1 MKIAAYC
8 RVSTEKEAQ
17 IDSLEKQIEFFNE
30 FTKKNG
36 YELYKLYAD
45 EGISG
50 KQIKHRKQFQ
60 QMMIDAKA
68 KKFDKVVVKDVS
80 RFARNTVDLLQS
92 VRELKSYGVQVDFLN
107 NGEVMEG
114 GSEFILTILGAMAQ
128 QESANMS
135 KRVKFGK
142 DITAKKGRVPNL
154 VFGYDKI
161 PDERYTLKINEEEA
175 KIVKEIFES
184 YVYKGI
190 GTTKIAW
197 NLNDR
202 GIRTKKTKSK
212 WVQTSIVRML
222 KNPIYTGRVTNKK
235 SEVTDF
241 ITGTRKELPEEE
253 WIVVER
259 PEMRIISDELF
270 NRAQELLEQRS
281 NEFKLN
287 NKREKT
293 EYVFSTLIYCKHCGY
308 SFRRIKRKYT
318 ADGPEYIRWVCSGRN
333 SMGVNHCPN
342 TTVIDEEELLNA
354 IKIYLKSIIK
364 NKKDFMKAVEKEFEK
379 ITKLRENN
387 ERSEESLLKEIE
399 KVTVKKQ
406 KYMEMFQNEIIN
418 IQELKKYTNP
428 LNEDIARLEREL
440 KLITSEIKEK
450 DVLEKELNK
459 TIKTVDDILNNQT
472 ITNAMLKTII
482 DVIEVDSD
490 SNVEVRLKLLNEIG
504 TNEPVITKFEDI
516 YQSVEEK
523 ENTKAPDTKPAIP
536 TTVAPTTSTP
546 TTSPSTTAQTKAPE
560 TQPQTTAH
568 THAWIPVTSVVH
580 HDATYK
586 TVWVQDLAAWDET
599 VITKAAWDEQVL
611 VQDAWDEQVMVQ
623 DAYDEPVYDWVD
635 ICNTC
640 GHKFLDM
647 SDDISDHMAAGC
659 WSSWHAEW
667 MQVETT
673 HHDAVYQTVHHEAT
687 YQTVHHEAETT
698 IVHHD
703 ATGHNETKW
712 VQDTAAWDETVC
724 N

>member
-60 QMMIDAKA
+60 QMMQDAKA

-92 VRELKSYGVQVDFLN
+92 VRELKSYNVQVDFLN

-142 DITAKKGRVPNL
+142 DITAQKGRVPNL

-161 PDERYTLKINEEEA
+161 PNERYTLKINEEEA

-197 NLNDR
+197 DLNDR

-241 ITGTRKELPEEE
+241 ITGTRKDLPEEE

-270 NRAQELLEQRS
+270 NRAQDILAQRS

-354 IKIYLKSIIK
+354 IKKYLKSIIS
-364 NKKDFMKAVEKEFEK
+364 NKKNFMKAVEKEFEK
-379 ITKLRENN
+379 ITKLRESN

-399 KVTVKKQ
+399 KVTTKKQ

-418 IQELKKYTNP
+418 IQELKQYTAP
-428 LNEDIARLEREL
+428 LNEDISRLEREL

-450 DVLEKELNK
+450 DVLEKELSK

-504 TNEPVITKFEDI
+504 
-516 YQSVEEK
+516 
-523 ENTKAPDTKPAIP
+523 
-536 TTVAPTTSTP
+536 STP
-546 TTSPSTTAQTKAPE
+546 T
-560 TQPQTTAH
+560 
-568 THAWIPVTSVVH
+568 
-580 HDATYK
+580 
-586 TVWVQDLAAWDET
+586 
-599 VITKAAWDEQVL
+599 VITNFNEITENNSKEKVGNESNL
-611 VQDAWDEQVMVQ
+611 
-623 DAYDEPVYDWVD
+623 
-635 ICNTC
+635 NTSKL
-640 GHKFLDM
+640 GKN
-647 SDDISDHMAAGC
+647 SKTEAVTESNIS
-659 WSSWHAEW
+659 
-667 MQVETT
+667 T
-673 HHDAVYQTVHHEAT
+673 
-687 YQTVHHEAETT
+687 
-698 IVHHD
+698 
-703 ATGHNETKW
+703 
-712 VQDTAAWDETVC
+712 
-724 N
+724 

>member
-1 MKIAAYC
+1 MKFAAYC

-60 QMMIDAKA
+60 QMMQDAKA

-253 WIVVER
+253 WIVVEK

-418 IQELKKYTNP
+418 IQELKQYTNP

-516 YQSVEEK
+516 YQNGEDTENKDANNNEE
-523 ENTKAPDTKPAIP
+523 NSTVTKSNN
-536 TTVAPTTSTP
+536 ST
-546 TTSPSTTAQTKAPE
+546 QRCNRKAY
-560 TQPQTTAH
+560 
-568 THAWIPVTSVVH
+568 SN
-580 HDATYK
+580 K
-586 TVWVQDLAAWDET
+586 SG
-599 VITKAAWDEQVL
+599 
-611 VQDAWDEQVMVQ
+611 
-623 DAYDEPVYDWVD
+623 
-635 ICNTC
+635 TC
-640 GHKFLDM
+640 
-647 SDDISDHMAAGC
+647 
-659 WSSWHAEW
+659 
-667 MQVETT
+667 
-673 HHDAVYQTVHHEAT
+673 
-687 YQTVHHEAETT
+687 
-698 IVHHD
+698 
-703 ATGHNETKW
+703 
-712 VQDTAAWDETVC
+712 
-724 N
+724 

>member
-30 FTKKNG
+30 FTQKNG

-50 KQIKHRKQFQ
+50 KQIKNRKQFLA
-60 QMMIDAKA
+60 MMKDAKA
-68 KKFDKVVVKDVS
+68 KKFERVIVKDVS

-92 VRELKSYGVQVDFLN
+92 IRELKSYGIQVDFLN

-161 PDERYTLKINEEEA
+161 PGEKYTLKINEEEA

-184 YVYKGI
+184 YVYKGM

-197 NLNDR
+197 ELNDR

-235 SEVTDF
+235 SEITDF
-241 ITGTRKELPEEE
+241 ITGTRKNLPEED
-253 WIVVER
+253 WIVDYK

-270 NRAQELLEQRS
+270 NRTQEILEQRS

-308 SFRRIKRKYT
+308 SFRRIRRKYT
-318 ADGPEYIRWVCSGRN
+318 EDGKEYIRWVCSGRN

-354 IKIYLKSIIK
+354 IKEYLKSIIS
-364 NKKDFMKAVEKEFEK
+364 NKKNFMKAVEKEFEK
-379 ITKLRENN
+379 ITALRENN

-406 KYMEMFQNEIIN
+406 KYMEMFQNEVIN
-418 IQELKKYTNP
+418 MQELKQYTNP

-450 DVLEKELNK
+450 DVLEKELTK
-459 TIKTVDDILNNQT
+459 TISTVDDILNNET
-472 ITNAMLKTII
+472 ITNSMLKTII
-482 DVIEVDSD
+482 DVIEVGSEG
-490 SNVEVRLKLLNEIG
+490 NIEVRLKLLNEIG
-504 TNEPVITKFEDI
+504 SSPMVITNFDDI
-516 YQSVEEK
+516 KNQNSTV
-523 ENTKAPDTKPAIP
+523 TK
-536 TTVAPTTSTP
+536 SNNG
-546 TTSPSTTAQTKAPE
+546 
-560 TQPQTTAH
+560 TQRC
-568 THAWIPVTSVVH
+568 
-580 HDATYK
+580 K
-586 TVWVQDLAAWDET
+586 RK
-599 VITKAAWDEQVL
+599 ITKNK
-611 VQDAWDEQVMVQ
+611 
-623 DAYDEPVYDWVD
+623 PFF
-635 ICNTC
+635 
-640 GHKFLDM
+640 G
-647 SDDISDHMAAGC
+647 SR
-659 WSSWHAEW
+659 SSSH
-667 MQVETT
+667 
-673 HHDAVYQTVHHEAT
+673 
-687 YQTVHHEAETT
+687 
-698 IVHHD
+698 IR
-703 ATGHNETKW
+703 
-712 VQDTAAWDETVC
+712 
-724 N
+724 

>member
-45 EGISG
+45 EGTSG
-50 KQIKHRKQFQ
+50 KQIKNRKQFQ
-60 QMMIDAKA
+60 QMMKDAKA
-68 KKFDKVVVKDVS
+68 KKFERVVVKDVS

-92 VRELKSYGVQVDFLN
+92 IRELKSYGIQVDFLN

-142 DITAKKGRVPNL
+142 DITAQKGRVPNL

-161 PDERYTLKINEEEA
+161 PNERYTLKINEEEA

-197 NLNDR
+197 DLNDR
-202 GIRTKKTKSK
+202 GIRTKKTKSE

-241 ITGTRKELPEEE
+241 ITGARKELPEEE
-253 WIVVER
+253 WIIVEK

-318 ADGPEYIRWVCSGRN
+318 QDGPEYIRWVCSGRN

-342 TTVIDEEELLNA
+342 TTVIDEEELLSA
-354 IKIYLKSIIK
+354 IKTYLKSIIS
-364 NKKDFMKAVEKEFEK
+364 NKKNFMKAVEKEFEK
-379 ITKLRENN
+379 ITKLRESN

-516 YQSVEEK
+516 YKNGEDAENKDANNNEK
-523 ENTKAPDTKPAIP
+523 NYTVTKSN
-536 TTVAPTTSTP
+536 VG
-546 TTSPSTTAQTKAPE
+546 
-560 TQPQTTAH
+560 TQR
-568 THAWIPVTSVVH
+568 
-580 HDATYK
+580 
-586 TVWVQDLAAWDET
+586 
-599 VITKAAWDEQVL
+599 
-611 VQDAWDEQVMVQ
+611 
-623 DAYDEPVYDWVD
+623 
-635 ICNTC
+635 CN
-640 GHKFLDM
+640 
-647 SDDISDHMAAGC
+647 
-659 WSSWHAEW
+659 
-667 MQVETT
+667 
-673 HHDAVYQTVHHEAT
+673 
-687 YQTVHHEAETT
+687 
-698 IVHHD
+698 
-703 ATGHNETKW
+703 
-712 VQDTAAWDETVC
+712 
-724 N
+724 

>member
-354 IKIYLKSIIK
+354 IKIYLQSIIK

-523 ENTKAPDTKPAIP
+523 ENKKNKEN
-536 TTVAPTTSTP
+536 STALK
-546 TTSPSTTAQTKAPE
+546 SNNSTQRFK
-560 TQPQTTAH
+560 
-568 THAWIPVTSVVH
+568 
-580 HDATYK
+580 
-586 TVWVQDLAAWDET
+586 
-599 VITKAAWDEQVL
+599 
-611 VQDAWDEQVMVQ
+611 
-623 DAYDEPVYDWVD
+623 
-635 ICNTC
+635 
-640 GHKFLDM
+640 
-647 SDDISDHMAAGC
+647 
-659 WSSWHAEW
+659 
-667 MQVETT
+667 
-673 HHDAVYQTVHHEAT
+673 
-687 YQTVHHEAETT
+687 
-698 IVHHD
+698 
-703 ATGHNETKW
+703 
-712 VQDTAAWDETVC
+712 
-724 N
+724 

>member
-30 FTKKNG
+30 FIKKNN

-60 QMMIDAKA
+60 AMMQDAKT

-92 VRELKSYGVQVDFLN
+92 IRELKSYGIQVDFLN

-161 PDERYTLKINEEEA
+161 PGEKYTLKINEEEA

-184 YVYKGI
+184 YVYKGM

-197 NLNDR
+197 ELNDR

-235 SEVTDF
+235 SEITDF
-241 ITGTRKELPEEE
+241 ITGSRKDLPEED
-253 WIVVER
+253 WIVADK

-270 NRAQELLEQRS
+270 NRAQDILAQRS

-287 NKREKT
+287 SKREKT

-354 IKIYLKSIIK
+354 IKEYLKSIIS
-364 NKKDFMKAVEKEFEK
+364 NKKNFMKAVEKEFEK
-379 ITKLRENN
+379 ITALRENN

-406 KYMEMFQNEIIN
+406 KYMEMFQNEVIN
-418 IQELKKYTNP
+418 MQELKQYTNP
-428 LNEDIARLEREL
+428 LNEDISRLEREL

-450 DVLEKELNK
+450 DVLEKELTK
-459 TIKTVDDILNNQT
+459 TIKTVDDILNNET

-482 DVIEVDSD
+482 DVIEVDSEG
-490 SNVEVRLKLLNEIG
+490 NVEIRLKLLDEIG
-504 TNEPVITKFEDI
+504 TNPTVITNFEDI
-516 YQSVEEK
+516 TTDKNKDGSTV
-523 ENTKAPDTKPAIP
+523 TKSNNGTQRCNRKANKNKFC
-536 TTVAPTTSTP
+536 TSE
-546 TTSPSTTAQTKAPE
+546 TSKRN
-560 TQPQTTAH
+560 
-568 THAWIPVTSVVH
+568 I
-580 HDATYK
+580 K
-586 TVWVQDLAAWDET
+586 
-599 VITKAAWDEQVL
+599 
-611 VQDAWDEQVMVQ
+611 
-623 DAYDEPVYDWVD
+623 
-635 ICNTC
+635 
-640 GHKFLDM
+640 
-647 SDDISDHMAAGC
+647 
-659 WSSWHAEW
+659 
-667 MQVETT
+667 
-673 HHDAVYQTVHHEAT
+673 
-687 YQTVHHEAETT
+687 
-698 IVHHD
+698 
-703 ATGHNETKW
+703 
-712 VQDTAAWDETVC
+712 
-724 N
+724 

>member
-92 VRELKSYGVQVDFLN
+92 VRELKSYNVQVDFLN

-142 DITAKKGRVPNL
+142 NITAQKGRVPNI

-161 PDERYTLKINEEEA
+161 PNERYVLKINEEEA

-235 SEVTDF
+235 SEVSDF
-241 ITGTRKELPEEE
+241 ITGTRKDLPEEE
-253 WIVVER
+253 WITVER

-270 NRAQELLEQRS
+270 NRAQDILAQRS

-308 SFRRIKRKYT
+308 SFRRIRRKYT
-318 ADGPEYIRWVCSGRN
+318 DDGKEYIRWVCSGRN

-354 IKIYLKSIIK
+354 IKVYLKSIIK
-364 NKKDFMKAVEKEFEK
+364 NKKNFMKAVEKEFEK

-387 ERSEESLLKEIE
+387 ERSEQSLLQEIE
-399 KVTVKKQ
+399 KVTNKKQ
-406 KYMEMFQNEIIN
+406 KYMEMFQNEVIN
-418 IQELKKYTNP
+418 IQELKQYTNP

-450 DVLEKELNK
+450 DVLEKELTK
-459 TIKTVDDILNNQT
+459 TISTVDDILNNET

-490 SNVEVRLKLLNEIG
+490 SNVEVRLKLLDEIG
-504 TNEPVITKFEDI
+504 
-516 YQSVEEK
+516 S
-523 ENTKAPDTKPAIP
+523 KP
-536 TTVAPTTSTP
+536 
-546 TTSPSTTAQTKAPE
+546 
-560 TQPQTTAH
+560 
-568 THAWIPVTSVVH
+568 
-580 HDATYK
+580 
-586 TVWVQDLAAWDET
+586 T
-599 VITKAAWDEQVL
+599 VITNFNEIK
-611 VQDAWDEQVMVQ
+611 
-623 DAYDEPVYDWVD
+623 
-635 ICNTC
+635 NTA
-640 GHKFLDM
+640 LE
-647 SDDISDHMAAGC
+647 SNISTQRC
-659 WSSWHAEW
+659 
-667 MQVETT
+667 
-673 HHDAVYQTVHHEAT
+673 
-687 YQTVHHEAETT
+687 
-698 IVHHD
+698 
-703 ATGHNETKW
+703 
-712 VQDTAAWDETVC
+712 
-724 N
+724 

>member
-30 FTKKNG
+30 FAKKNN

-60 QMMIDAKA
+60 QMMQDAKA

-92 VRELKSYGVQVDFLN
+92 IRELKSYGIEVDFLN
-107 NGEVMEG
+107 NGEIMEG

-142 DITAKKGRVPNL
+142 DITAKKGRVPNI
-154 VFGYDKI
+154 VFGYDKM

-175 KIVKEIFES
+175 NIVKEIFES

-197 NLNDR
+197 DLNDR

-241 ITGTRKELPEEE
+241 ITGTRKDLPEEE
-253 WIVVER
+253 WIVVEK

-270 NRAQELLEQRS
+270 NRAQDILAQRS

-318 ADGPEYIRWVCSGRN
+318 EDGKEYIRWVCSGRN

-354 IKIYLKSIIK
+354 IKEYLKSIIS
-364 NKKDFMKAVEKEFEK
+364 NKKNFMRVVEKEFEK

-387 ERSEESLLKEIE
+387 ERSEESLIKEIE

-406 KYMEMFQNEIIN
+406 KYMEMFQNEVIN

-450 DVLEKELNK
+450 DVLEKELSK
-459 TIKTVDDILNNQT
+459 TISTVDDILNNKT

-504 TNEPVITKFEDI
+504 
-516 YQSVEEK
+516 
-523 ENTKAPDTKPAIP
+523 
-536 TTVAPTTSTP
+536 STP
-546 TTSPSTTAQTKAPE
+546 TVITNFNDINPTVTKSNISTQRCIRKVTKDKPST
-560 TQPQTTAH
+560 
-568 THAWIPVTSVVH
+568 SV
-580 HDATYK
+580 K
-586 TVWVQDLAAWDET
+586 
-599 VITKAAWDEQVL
+599 
-611 VQDAWDEQVMVQ
+611 
-623 DAYDEPVYDWVD
+623 
-635 ICNTC
+635 
-640 GHKFLDM
+640 
-647 SDDISDHMAAGC
+647 S
-659 WSSWHAEW
+659 
-667 MQVETT
+667 
-673 HHDAVYQTVHHEAT
+673 
-687 YQTVHHEAETT
+687 
-698 IVHHD
+698 
-703 ATGHNETKW
+703 
-712 VQDTAAWDETVC
+712 
-724 N
+724 

>member
-68 KKFDKVVVKDVS
+68 KKFGKVVVKDVS

-253 WIVVER
+253 WIVVEK

-270 NRAQELLEQRS
+270 SRAQELLEQRS

-364 NKKDFMKAVEKEFEK
+364 NKKDFMKAVKKEFEK

-428 LNEDIARLEREL
+428 LNEDITRLEREL

-504 TNEPVITKFEDI
+504 TNEPVITRFEDI
-516 YQSVEEK
+516 YQSSEEK
-523 ENTKAPDTKPAIP
+523 ENTKNKENSIVTKSNNSTQRCLRTTNKNKSKFSKRSKRDT
-536 TTVAPTTSTP
+536 
-546 TTSPSTTAQTKAPE
+546 
-560 TQPQTTAH
+560 
-568 THAWIPVTSVVH
+568 
-580 HDATYK
+580 
-586 TVWVQDLAAWDET
+586 
-599 VITKAAWDEQVL
+599 
-611 VQDAWDEQVMVQ
+611 
-623 DAYDEPVYDWVD
+623 
-635 ICNTC
+635 
-640 GHKFLDM
+640 
-647 SDDISDHMAAGC
+647 
-659 WSSWHAEW
+659 
-667 MQVETT
+667 
-673 HHDAVYQTVHHEAT
+673 
-687 YQTVHHEAETT
+687 
-698 IVHHD
+698 
-703 ATGHNETKW
+703 
-712 VQDTAAWDETVC
+712 
-724 N
+724 

>member
-354 IKIYLKSIIK
+354 IKIYLQSIIK

-523 ENTKAPDTKPAIP
+523 ENKKNKEN
-536 TTVAPTTSTP
+536 STALK
-546 TTSPSTTAQTKAPE
+546 SNNSTQRLK
-560 TQPQTTAH
+560 
-568 THAWIPVTSVVH
+568 
-580 HDATYK
+580 
-586 TVWVQDLAAWDET
+586 
-599 VITKAAWDEQVL
+599 
-611 VQDAWDEQVMVQ
+611 
-623 DAYDEPVYDWVD
+623 
-635 ICNTC
+635 
-640 GHKFLDM
+640 
-647 SDDISDHMAAGC
+647 
-659 WSSWHAEW
+659 
-667 MQVETT
+667 
-673 HHDAVYQTVHHEAT
+673 
-687 YQTVHHEAETT
+687 
-698 IVHHD
+698 
-703 ATGHNETKW
+703 
-712 VQDTAAWDETVC
+712 
-724 N
+724 

>member
-253 WIVVER
+253 WITVER

-318 ADGPEYIRWVCSGRN
+318 QDGPEYIRWVCSGRN

-354 IKIYLKSIIK
+354 IKIYLKNIIK

-516 YQSVEEK
+516 YQNGEDAENKDANNNEK
-523 ENTKAPDTKPAIP
+523 NYTVTKCNH
-536 TTVAPTTSTP
+536 ST
-546 TTSPSTTAQTKAPE
+546 
-560 TQPQTTAH
+560 
-568 THAWIPVTSVVH
+568 
-580 HDATYK
+580 
-586 TVWVQDLAAWDET
+586 
-599 VITKAAWDEQVL
+599 
-611 VQDAWDEQVMVQ
+611 
-623 DAYDEPVYDWVD
+623 
-635 ICNTC
+635 
-640 GHKFLDM
+640 
-647 SDDISDHMAAGC
+647 
-659 WSSWHAEW
+659 
-667 MQVETT
+667 
-673 HHDAVYQTVHHEAT
+673 
-687 YQTVHHEAETT
+687 
-698 IVHHD
+698 
-703 ATGHNETKW
+703 
-712 VQDTAAWDETVC
+712 
-724 N
+724 

>member
-17 IDSLEKQIEFFNE
+17 IDSLEKQIVFFNE

-184 YVYKGI
+184 YVYKRI

-253 WIVVER
+253 WIVVEK

-516 YQSVEEK
+516 YQNGEDTENKDANNNEK
-523 ENTKAPDTKPAIP
+523 NPTVTKSNNCT
-536 TTVAPTTSTP
+536 
-546 TTSPSTTAQTKAPE
+546 
-560 TQPQTTAH
+560 
-568 THAWIPVTSVVH
+568 
-580 HDATYK
+580 
-586 TVWVQDLAAWDET
+586 
-599 VITKAAWDEQVL
+599 
-611 VQDAWDEQVMVQ
+611 
-623 DAYDEPVYDWVD
+623 
-635 ICNTC
+635 
-640 GHKFLDM
+640 
-647 SDDISDHMAAGC
+647 
-659 WSSWHAEW
+659 
-667 MQVETT
+667 
-673 HHDAVYQTVHHEAT
+673 
-687 YQTVHHEAETT
+687 
-698 IVHHD
+698 
-703 ATGHNETKW
+703 
-712 VQDTAAWDETVC
+712 
-724 N
+724 

>member
-60 QMMIDAKA
+60 QMMEDAKH
-68 KKFDKVVVKDVS
+68 KKFEKVVVKDVS

-142 DITAKKGRVPNL
+142 DITAQKGRVPNL

-161 PDERYTLKINEEEA
+161 PNERYTLKINEEEA

-197 NLNDR
+197 DLNDR

-241 ITGTRKELPEEE
+241 ITGTRKDLPEEE

-259 PEMRIISDELF
+259 SEMRIISDELF
-270 NRAQELLEQRS
+270 NRAQEILAQRS

-308 SFRRIKRKYT
+308 SFRRIKRKYKE
-318 ADGPEYIRWVCSGRN
+318 DGPEYIRWVCSGRN

-364 NKKDFMKAVEKEFEK
+364 NKKDFMKTVEKEFEK

-490 SNVEVRLKLLNEIG
+490 SNIEVRLKLLNEIG

-516 YQSVEEK
+516 YQNGEDTENKKDNNNEK
-523 ENTKAPDTKPAIP
+523 NSTALKSNNSTQRCLRTTNKNKSKFSKRSKRDT
-536 TTVAPTTSTP
+536 
-546 TTSPSTTAQTKAPE
+546 
-560 TQPQTTAH
+560 
-568 THAWIPVTSVVH
+568 
-580 HDATYK
+580 
-586 TVWVQDLAAWDET
+586 
-599 VITKAAWDEQVL
+599 
-611 VQDAWDEQVMVQ
+611 
-623 DAYDEPVYDWVD
+623 
-635 ICNTC
+635 
-640 GHKFLDM
+640 
-647 SDDISDHMAAGC
+647 
-659 WSSWHAEW
+659 
-667 MQVETT
+667 
-673 HHDAVYQTVHHEAT
+673 
-687 YQTVHHEAETT
+687 
-698 IVHHD
+698 
-703 ATGHNETKW
+703 
-712 VQDTAAWDETVC
+712 
-724 N
+724 

>member
-92 VRELKSYGVQVDFLN
+92 VRELKSYGAQVDFLN

-516 YQSVEEK
+516 YQNGEDTENKDANNNEE
-523 ENTKAPDTKPAIP
+523 NP
-536 TTVAPTTSTP
+536 TALKSNVST
-546 TTSPSTTAQTKAPE
+546 
-560 TQPQTTAH
+560 
-568 THAWIPVTSVVH
+568 
-580 HDATYK
+580 
-586 TVWVQDLAAWDET
+586 
-599 VITKAAWDEQVL
+599 
-611 VQDAWDEQVMVQ
+611 
-623 DAYDEPVYDWVD
+623 
-635 ICNTC
+635 
-640 GHKFLDM
+640 
-647 SDDISDHMAAGC
+647 
-659 WSSWHAEW
+659 
-667 MQVETT
+667 
-673 HHDAVYQTVHHEAT
+673 
-687 YQTVHHEAETT
+687 
-698 IVHHD
+698 
-703 ATGHNETKW
+703 
-712 VQDTAAWDETVC
+712 
-724 N
+724 

>member
-253 WIVVER
+253 WIIVEK

-406 KYMEMFQNEIIN
+406 KYMEIFQNEIIN

-516 YQSVEEK
+516 YQNGEDAENKDANNNEK
-523 ENTKAPDTKPAIP
+523 N
-536 TTVAPTTSTP
+536 
-546 TTSPSTTAQTKAPE
+546 TTALKSNVST
-560 TQPQTTAH
+560 
-568 THAWIPVTSVVH
+568 
-580 HDATYK
+580 
-586 TVWVQDLAAWDET
+586 
-599 VITKAAWDEQVL
+599 
-611 VQDAWDEQVMVQ
+611 
-623 DAYDEPVYDWVD
+623 
-635 ICNTC
+635 
-640 GHKFLDM
+640 
-647 SDDISDHMAAGC
+647 
-659 WSSWHAEW
+659 
-667 MQVETT
+667 
-673 HHDAVYQTVHHEAT
+673 
-687 YQTVHHEAETT
+687 
-698 IVHHD
+698 
-703 ATGHNETKW
+703 
-712 VQDTAAWDETVC
+712 
-724 N
+724 

>member
-36 YELYKLYAD
+36 YNLYKLYAD

-60 QMMIDAKA
+60 AMMQDAKA
-68 KKFDKVVVKDVS
+68 KKFEKVVVKDVS

-92 VRELKSYGVQVDFLN
+92 IRELKSYGIEVDFLN
-107 NGEVMEG
+107 NGEIMEG

-142 DITAKKGRVPNL
+142 DITAQKGRVPNI

-175 KIVKEIFES
+175 QIVKEIFEN
-184 YVYKGI
+184 YVYKGM

-197 NLNDR
+197 ELNER
-202 GIRTKKTKSK
+202 GIRTKKTKSR

-241 ITGTRKELPEEE
+241 ITGTRKDLPEEE
-253 WIVVER
+253 WIVVEK

-270 NRAQELLEQRS
+270 NKAQEILAQRS
-281 NEFKLN
+281 TEFKLN
-287 NKREKT
+287 CKREKT
-293 EYVFSTLIYCKHCGY
+293 SYVFSTLIYCKHCGY
-308 SFRRIKRKYT
+308 SYRRTKRKYT
-318 ADGPEYIRWVCSGRN
+318 ENGKEYIRWVCSGRN
-333 SMGVNHCPN
+333 SMGVSSCPN

-354 IKIYLKSIIK
+354 IKEYLKSIIS
-364 NKKDFMKAVEKEFEK
+364 NKKEFMKSVQKEFDK

-387 ERSEESLLKEIE
+387 ERSEKSLLQEIE
-399 KVTVKKQ
+399 KITIKKQ

-428 LNEDIARLEREL
+428 LNEDISRLEREL

-450 DVLEKELNK
+450 DVLEKELTR
-459 TIKTVDDILNNQT
+459 TISTIDDILNNET

-490 SNVEVRLKLLNEIG
+490 ANIEVRLKLLNEIG
-504 TNEPVITKFEDI
+504 IT
-516 YQSVEEK
+516 
-523 ENTKAPDTKPAIP
+523 PP
-536 TTVAPTTSTP
+536 T
-546 TTSPSTTAQTKAPE
+546 
-560 TQPQTTAH
+560 
-568 THAWIPVTSVVH
+568 
-580 HDATYK
+580 
-586 TVWVQDLAAWDET
+586 
-599 VITKAAWDEQVL
+599 VL
-611 VQDAWDEQVMVQ
+611 NSNVG
-623 DAYDEPVYDWVD
+623 
-635 ICNTC
+635 T
-640 GHKFLDM
+640 
-647 SDDISDHMAAGC
+647 
-659 WSSWHAEW
+659 
-667 MQVETT
+667 
-673 HHDAVYQTVHHEAT
+673 
-687 YQTVHHEAETT
+687 
-698 IVHHD
+698 
-703 ATGHNETKW
+703 
-712 VQDTAAWDETVC
+712 
-724 N
+724 

>member
-202 GIRTKKTKSK
+202 EIRTKKTKSK

-253 WIVVER
+253 WIVVEK

-523 ENTKAPDTKPAIP
+523 ENTKNKEN
-536 TTVAPTTSTP
+536 STALK
-546 TTSPSTTAQTKAPE
+546 SNNST
-560 TQPQTTAH
+560 
-568 THAWIPVTSVVH
+568 
-580 HDATYK
+580 
-586 TVWVQDLAAWDET
+586 
-599 VITKAAWDEQVL
+599 
-611 VQDAWDEQVMVQ
+611 
-623 DAYDEPVYDWVD
+623 
-635 ICNTC
+635 
-640 GHKFLDM
+640 
-647 SDDISDHMAAGC
+647 
-659 WSSWHAEW
+659 
-667 MQVETT
+667 
-673 HHDAVYQTVHHEAT
+673 
-687 YQTVHHEAETT
+687 
-698 IVHHD
+698 
-703 ATGHNETKW
+703 
-712 VQDTAAWDETVC
+712 
-724 N
+724 

>member
-60 QMMIDAKA
+60 QMMLDAKA

-92 VRELKSYGVQVDFLN
+92 VRELKSYNVQVDFLN

-142 DITAKKGRVPNL
+142 DITAQKGRVPNI

-161 PDERYTLKINEEEA
+161 PNERYVLKINEEEA

-222 KNPIYTGRVTNKK
+222 KNPIYTGRVINKK

-241 ITGTRKELPEEE
+241 ITGTRKDLPEEE
-253 WIVVER
+253 WITVER

-270 NRAQELLEQRS
+270 NRAQDILAQRS

-308 SFRRIKRKYT
+308 SFRRIRRKYT
-318 ADGPEYIRWVCSGRN
+318 DDGKEYIRWVCSGRN

-354 IKIYLKSIIK
+354 IKVYLKSIIK
-364 NKKDFMKAVEKEFEK
+364 NKKNFMKAVEKEFEK

-387 ERSEESLLKEIE
+387 ERSEQSLLQEIE
-399 KVTVKKQ
+399 KVTNKKQ
-406 KYMEMFQNEIIN
+406 KYMEMFQNEVIN
-418 IQELKKYTNP
+418 IQELKQYTNP

-450 DVLEKELNK
+450 DVLEKELTK
-459 TIKTVDDILNNQT
+459 TISTVDDILNNET

-490 SNVEVRLKLLNEIG
+490 SNVEVKLKLLNEISSM
-504 TNEPVITKFEDI
+504 P
-516 YQSVEEK
+516 
-523 ENTKAPDTKPAIP
+523 
-536 TTVAPTTSTP
+536 
-546 TTSPSTTAQTKAPE
+546 
-560 TQPQTTAH
+560 
-568 THAWIPVTSVVH
+568 
-580 HDATYK
+580 
-586 TVWVQDLAAWDET
+586 T
-599 VITKAAWDEQVL
+599 VITNFNEIQENNKKEVENKQST
-611 VQDAWDEQVMVQ
+611 
-623 DAYDEPVYDWVD
+623 
-635 ICNTC
+635 NTS
-640 GHKFLDM
+640 KTTKNEENTTALE
-647 SDDISDHMAAGC
+647 SNIST
-659 WSSWHAEW
+659 
-667 MQVETT
+667 QRP
-673 HHDAVYQTVHHEAT
+673 
-687 YQTVHHEAETT
+687 
-698 IVHHD
+698 
-703 ATGHNETKW
+703 K
-712 VQDTAAWDETVC
+712 
-724 N
+724 

>member
-1 MKIAAYC
+1 MKIAAYA
-8 RVSTEKEAQ
+8 RVSTEKESQ
-17 IDSLEKQIEFFNE
+17 VESFEKQIEFFNE

-60 QMMIDAKA
+60 QMMLDAKA

-92 VRELKSYGVQVDFLN
+92 VRELKSYNVGVDFLN

-142 DITAKKGRVPNL
+142 DITAGKGRVPNL
-154 VFGYDKI
+154 VFGYDKM
-161 PDERYTLKINEEEA
+161 PNERYTLKINEEEA
-175 KIVKEIFES
+175 KIVKDIFES
-184 YVYKGI
+184 YVYKGE

-197 NLNDR
+197 SLNDK

-241 ITGTRKELPEEE
+241 ITGTRKDLPEED

-270 NRAQELLEQRS
+270 NKAQEILAQRS

-308 SFRRIKRKYT
+308 SFRRMRRKYSET
-318 ADGPEYIRWVCSGRN
+318 GKEYVRWVCSGRN

-354 IKIYLKSIIK
+354 IKVYLKSIIK
-364 NKKDFMKAVEKEFEK
+364 NKKNFMKAVEKEFEK

-387 ERSEESLLKEIE
+387 ERNEESLLQEIE
-399 KVTVKKQ
+399 KVTAKKQ
-406 KYMEMFQNEIIN
+406 KYMEMFQNEVIN
-418 IQELKKYTNP
+418 IKELKEYTNP

-450 DVLEKELNK
+450 DILEKELTK
-459 TIKTVDDILNNQT
+459 TIKTVDEILNNQT

-504 TNEPVITKFEDI
+504 
-516 YQSVEEK
+516 
-523 ENTKAPDTKPAIP
+523 
-536 TTVAPTTSTP
+536 STP
-546 TTSPSTTAQTKAPE
+546 T
-560 TQPQTTAH
+560 
-568 THAWIPVTSVVH
+568 
-580 HDATYK
+580 
-586 TVWVQDLAAWDET
+586 
-599 VITKAAWDEQVL
+599 VITSFNEIQEDIQQEVEDKA
-611 VQDAWDEQVMVQ
+611 
-623 DAYDEPVYDWVD
+623 
-635 ICNTC
+635 NTANS
-640 GHKFLDM
+640 KIKKNNKK
-647 SDDISDHMAAGC
+647 S
-659 WSSWHAEW
+659 
-667 MQVETT
+667 
-673 HHDAVYQTVHHEAT
+673 TVTESNVST
-687 YQTVHHEAETT
+687 
-698 IVHHD
+698 
-703 ATGHNETKW
+703 
-712 VQDTAAWDETVC
+712 
-724 N
+724 

>member
-1 MKIAAYC
+1 MLLYLKNQNDMLKCNRTKIMKQKNKESSDVMKIAAYC

-387 ERSEESLLKEIE
+387 ERSEESLLKKIE

-450 DVLEKELNK
+450 DVLEKELSK
-459 TIKTVDDILNNQT
+459 TINTVDDILNNQT

-504 TNEPVITKFEDI
+504 STPAVITNFNDI
-516 YQSVEEK
+516 NPTV
-523 ENTKAPDTKPAIP
+523 TKSN
-536 TTVAPTTSTP
+536 VST
-546 TTSPSTTAQTKAPE
+546 
-560 TQPQTTAH
+560 
-568 THAWIPVTSVVH
+568 
-580 HDATYK
+580 
-586 TVWVQDLAAWDET
+586 
-599 VITKAAWDEQVL
+599 
-611 VQDAWDEQVMVQ
+611 
-623 DAYDEPVYDWVD
+623 
-635 ICNTC
+635 
-640 GHKFLDM
+640 
-647 SDDISDHMAAGC
+647 
-659 WSSWHAEW
+659 
-667 MQVETT
+667 
-673 HHDAVYQTVHHEAT
+673 
-687 YQTVHHEAETT
+687 
-698 IVHHD
+698 
-703 ATGHNETKW
+703 
-712 VQDTAAWDETVC
+712 
-724 N
+724 

>member
-202 GIRTKKTKSK
+202 GIRTKRTKSK

-354 IKIYLKSIIK
+354 IKIYLQSIIK

-516 YQSVEEK
+516 YQNGEDTENKDANNNEE
-523 ENTKAPDTKPAIP
+523 NSTVTKSNN
-536 TTVAPTTSTP
+536 ST
-546 TTSPSTTAQTKAPE
+546 QRCKR
-560 TQPQTTAH
+560 
-568 THAWIPVTSVVH
+568 
-580 HDATYK
+580 K
-586 TVWVQDLAAWDET
+586 
-599 VITKAAWDEQVL
+599 ITK
-611 VQDAWDEQVMVQ
+611 
-623 DAYDEPVYDWVD
+623 Y
-635 ICNTC
+635 
-640 GHKFLDM
+640 
-647 SDDISDHMAAGC
+647 
-659 WSSWHAEW
+659 
-667 MQVETT
+667 
-673 HHDAVYQTVHHEAT
+673 
-687 YQTVHHEAETT
+687 
-698 IVHHD
+698 
-703 ATGHNETKW
+703 
-712 VQDTAAWDETVC
+712 
-724 N
+724 

>member
-387 ERSEESLLKEIE
+387 ERSEESFLKEIE

-428 LNEDIARLEREL
+428 INEDIARLEREL

-504 TNEPVITKFEDI
+504 TNEPVITRFEDI
-516 YQSVEEK
+516 YQSSEEK
-523 ENTKAPDTKPAIP
+523 ENTKNKENSIVTKSNN
-536 TTVAPTTSTP
+536 ST
-546 TTSPSTTAQTKAPE
+546 QRCK
-560 TQPQTTAH
+560 
-568 THAWIPVTSVVH
+568 
-580 HDATYK
+580 
-586 TVWVQDLAAWDET
+586 
-599 VITKAAWDEQVL
+599 
-611 VQDAWDEQVMVQ
+611 
-623 DAYDEPVYDWVD
+623 
-635 ICNTC
+635 
-640 GHKFLDM
+640 
-647 SDDISDHMAAGC
+647 
-659 WSSWHAEW
+659 
-667 MQVETT
+667 
-673 HHDAVYQTVHHEAT
+673 
-687 YQTVHHEAETT
+687 
-698 IVHHD
+698 
-703 ATGHNETKW
+703 
-712 VQDTAAWDETVC
+712 
-724 N
+724 

>member
-253 WIVVER
+253 WITVER

-318 ADGPEYIRWVCSGRN
+318 QDGPEYIRWVCSGRN

-354 IKIYLKSIIK
+354 IKIYLKNIIK

-516 YQSVEEK
+516 YQNGEDAENKDANNNEK
-523 ENTKAPDTKPAIP
+523 NYTVTKSN
-536 TTVAPTTSTP
+536 VG
-546 TTSPSTTAQTKAPE
+546 
-560 TQPQTTAH
+560 TQRC
-568 THAWIPVTSVVH
+568 I
-580 HDATYK
+580 
-586 TVWVQDLAAWDET
+586 
-599 VITKAAWDEQVL
+599 
-611 VQDAWDEQVMVQ
+611 
-623 DAYDEPVYDWVD
+623 
-635 ICNTC
+635 
-640 GHKFLDM
+640 
-647 SDDISDHMAAGC
+647 
-659 WSSWHAEW
+659 
-667 MQVETT
+667 
-673 HHDAVYQTVHHEAT
+673 
-687 YQTVHHEAETT
+687 
-698 IVHHD
+698 
-703 ATGHNETKW
+703 
-712 VQDTAAWDETVC
+712 
-724 N
+724 

>member
-1 MKIAAYC
+1 MKQKKQIESSDIMKIAAYC

-175 KIVKEIFES
+175 KIVKEIFKS

-253 WIVVER
+253 WIVVEK

-504 TNEPVITKFEDI
+504 TNETVITKFEDI
-516 YQSVEEK
+516 YQNGEDAENKDANNNEE
-523 ENTKAPDTKPAIP
+523 N
-536 TTVAPTTSTP
+536 STALK
-546 TTSPSTTAQTKAPE
+546 SNNST
-560 TQPQTTAH
+560 
-568 THAWIPVTSVVH
+568 
-580 HDATYK
+580 
-586 TVWVQDLAAWDET
+586 
-599 VITKAAWDEQVL
+599 
-611 VQDAWDEQVMVQ
+611 
-623 DAYDEPVYDWVD
+623 
-635 ICNTC
+635 
-640 GHKFLDM
+640 
-647 SDDISDHMAAGC
+647 
-659 WSSWHAEW
+659 
-667 MQVETT
+667 
-673 HHDAVYQTVHHEAT
+673 
-687 YQTVHHEAETT
+687 
-698 IVHHD
+698 
-703 ATGHNETKW
+703 
-712 VQDTAAWDETVC
+712 
-724 N
+724 

>member
-1 MKIAAYC
+1 MKIAAYA
-8 RVSTEKEAQ
+8 RVSTEKESQ
-17 IDSLEKQIEFFNE
+17 VESFEKQIEFFNE
-30 FTKKNG
+30 FTKKNN

-60 QMMIDAKA
+60 QMMQDAKH

-92 VRELKSYGVQVDFLN
+92 IRELKSYGIEVDFLN
-107 NGEVMEG
+107 NGEIMEG

-142 DITAKKGRVPNL
+142 DITAKKGRVPNI

-197 NLNDR
+197 DLNDK

-241 ITGTRKELPEEE
+241 ITGTRKDLPEEE
-253 WIVVER
+253 WITVEK

-270 NRAQELLEQRS
+270 NRAQDILAQRS

-308 SFRRIKRKYT
+308 SFRRIRRKYT
-318 ADGPEYIRWVCSGRN
+318 EDGKEYIRWVCSGRN

-342 TTVIDEEELLNA
+342 ITVIDEEELLNA
-354 IKIYLKSIIK
+354 IKEYLKNIIS
-364 NKKDFMKAVEKEFEK
+364 NKKNFMKAVEKEFEK
-379 ITKLRENN
+379 ITKLRDNN
-387 ERSEESLLKEIE
+387 ERSEEGLLKEIE
-399 KVTVKKQ
+399 KVTSKKQ
-406 KYMEMFQNEIIN
+406 KYMEMFQNEVIN
-418 IQELKKYTNP
+418 IGELKKYTNP

-450 DVLEKELNK
+450 DVLEKELSK
-459 TIKTVDDILNNQT
+459 TISTVDDILNNKT

-504 TNEPVITKFEDI
+504 STPAVITNFNDI
-516 YQSVEEK
+516 KDTALDSNVSTQRLK
-523 ENTKAPDTKPAIP
+523 RTNTKNK
-536 TTVAPTTSTP
+536 
-546 TTSPSTTAQTKAPE
+546 
-560 TQPQTTAH
+560 
-568 THAWIPVTSVVH
+568 
-580 HDATYK
+580 
-586 TVWVQDLAAWDET
+586 
-599 VITKAAWDEQVL
+599 
-611 VQDAWDEQVMVQ
+611 
-623 DAYDEPVYDWVD
+623 
-635 ICNTC
+635 
-640 GHKFLDM
+640 
-647 SDDISDHMAAGC
+647 SDFS
-659 WSSWHAEW
+659 
-667 MQVETT
+667 
-673 HHDAVYQTVHHEAT
+673 
-687 YQTVHHEAETT
+687 
-698 IVHHD
+698 
-703 ATGHNETKW
+703 
-712 VQDTAAWDETVC
+712 
-724 N
+724 

>member
-161 PDERYTLKINEEEA
+161 PNERYTLKINEEEA

-516 YQSVEEK
+516 YQNGEDTENKDANNNEE
-523 ENTKAPDTKPAIP
+523 NPTVTKSNN
-536 TTVAPTTSTP
+536 ST
-546 TTSPSTTAQTKAPE
+546 
-560 TQPQTTAH
+560 
-568 THAWIPVTSVVH
+568 
-580 HDATYK
+580 
-586 TVWVQDLAAWDET
+586 
-599 VITKAAWDEQVL
+599 
-611 VQDAWDEQVMVQ
+611 
-623 DAYDEPVYDWVD
+623 
-635 ICNTC
+635 
-640 GHKFLDM
+640 
-647 SDDISDHMAAGC
+647 
-659 WSSWHAEW
+659 
-667 MQVETT
+667 
-673 HHDAVYQTVHHEAT
+673 
-687 YQTVHHEAETT
+687 
-698 IVHHD
+698 
-703 ATGHNETKW
+703 
-712 VQDTAAWDETVC
+712 
-724 N
+724 

>member
-60 QMMIDAKA
+60 QMMLDAKA

-92 VRELKSYGVQVDFLN
+92 VRELKSYNVQVDFLN

-142 DITAKKGRVPNL
+142 DITAQKGRVPNI

-161 PDERYTLKINEEEA
+161 PNERYVLKINEEEA

-222 KNPIYTGRVTNKK
+222 KNPIYTGRVINKK

-241 ITGTRKELPEEE
+241 ITGTRKDLPEEE
-253 WIVVER
+253 WITVER

-270 NRAQELLEQRS
+270 NRAQDILAQRS
-281 NEFKLN
+281 NEFQLN

-308 SFRRIKRKYT
+308 SFRRIRRKYT
-318 ADGPEYIRWVCSGRN
+318 DDGKEYIRWVCSGRN

-354 IKIYLKSIIK
+354 IKVYLKSIIK
-364 NKKDFMKAVEKEFEK
+364 NKKNFMKAVEKEFEK

-387 ERSEESLLKEIE
+387 ERSEQSLLQEIE
-399 KVTVKKQ
+399 KVTNKKQ
-406 KYMEMFQNEIIN
+406 KYMEMFQNEVIN
-418 IQELKKYTNP
+418 IQELKQYTNP

-450 DVLEKELNK
+450 DVLEKELTK
-459 TIKTVDDILNNQT
+459 TISTVDDILNNET

-490 SNVEVRLKLLNEIG
+490 SNVEVKLKLLNEISSM
-504 TNEPVITKFEDI
+504 P
-516 YQSVEEK
+516 
-523 ENTKAPDTKPAIP
+523 
-536 TTVAPTTSTP
+536 
-546 TTSPSTTAQTKAPE
+546 
-560 TQPQTTAH
+560 
-568 THAWIPVTSVVH
+568 
-580 HDATYK
+580 
-586 TVWVQDLAAWDET
+586 T
-599 VITKAAWDEQVL
+599 VITNFNEIQENNKKEVENKQST
-611 VQDAWDEQVMVQ
+611 
-623 DAYDEPVYDWVD
+623 
-635 ICNTC
+635 NTS
-640 GHKFLDM
+640 KTTKNEENTTALE
-647 SDDISDHMAAGC
+647 SNIST
-659 WSSWHAEW
+659 
-667 MQVETT
+667 QRP
-673 HHDAVYQTVHHEAT
+673 
-687 YQTVHHEAETT
+687 
-698 IVHHD
+698 
-703 ATGHNETKW
+703 K
-712 VQDTAAWDETVC
+712 
-724 N
+724 

>member
-1 MKIAAYC
+1 MKFAAYC

-60 QMMIDAKA
+60 QMMLDAKA

-92 VRELKSYGVQVDFLN
+92 VRELKSYNVQVDFLN

-142 DITAKKGRVPNL
+142 DITAQKGRVPNI
-154 VFGYDKI
+154 VFGYDKM
-161 PDERYTLKINEEEA
+161 PDEKYILKVNEEEA
-175 KIVKEIFES
+175 KLVKEIFES
-184 YVYKGI
+184 YVYKGW

-197 NLNDR
+197 DLNDR
-202 GIRTKKTKSK
+202 GIRTKRDKAK
-212 WVQTSIVRML
+212 WVQNGIVRML

-241 ITGTRKELPEEE
+241 ITGTRKDIPEDE

-270 NRAQELLEQRS
+270 NRAQEILAQRS

-308 SFRRIKRKYT
+308 SFRRMRRKYSET
-318 ADGPEYIRWVCSGRN
+318 GKEYVRWVCSGRN
-333 SMGVNHCPN
+333 SMGINHCPN
-342 TTVIDEEELLNA
+342 TTVIDEEELLNV
-354 IKIYLKSIIK
+354 IKVYLKSIIK
-364 NKKDFMKAVEKEFEK
+364 NKKNFMKAVEKEFEK

-387 ERSEESLLKEIE
+387 ERSEDSLLKEIE
-399 KVTVKKQ
+399 KVTAKKQ
-406 KYMEMFQNEIIN
+406 KYMEMFQNEVIN
-418 IQELKKYTNP
+418 IKELKQYTNP

-450 DVLEKELNK
+450 DVLEKELTK

-482 DVIEVDSD
+482 DVIQVDSD

-504 TNEPVITKFEDI
+504 STPAVITNFNDI
-516 YQSVEEK
+516 
-523 ENTKAPDTKPAIP
+523 N
-536 TTVAPTTSTP
+536 TTVTKSNIST
-546 TTSPSTTAQTKAPE
+546 QRCFR
-560 TQPQTTAH
+560 
-568 THAWIPVTSVVH
+568 
-580 HDATYK
+580 K
-586 TVWVQDLAAWDET
+586 TFKD
-599 VITKAAWDEQVL
+599 
-611 VQDAWDEQVMVQ
+611 
-623 DAYDEPVYDWVD
+623 
-635 ICNTC
+635 
-640 GHKFLDM
+640 
-647 SDDISDHMAAGC
+647 
-659 WSSWHAEW
+659 
-667 MQVETT
+667 
-673 HHDAVYQTVHHEAT
+673 
-687 YQTVHHEAETT
+687 
-698 IVHHD
+698 
-703 ATGHNETKW
+703 
-712 VQDTAAWDETVC
+712 
-724 N
+724 

>member
-523 ENTKAPDTKPAIP
+523 ENKKNKEN
-536 TTVAPTTSTP
+536 STALK
-546 TTSPSTTAQTKAPE
+546 SNNST
-560 TQPQTTAH
+560 
-568 THAWIPVTSVVH
+568 
-580 HDATYK
+580 
-586 TVWVQDLAAWDET
+586 
-599 VITKAAWDEQVL
+599 
-611 VQDAWDEQVMVQ
+611 
-623 DAYDEPVYDWVD
+623 
-635 ICNTC
+635 
-640 GHKFLDM
+640 
-647 SDDISDHMAAGC
+647 
-659 WSSWHAEW
+659 
-667 MQVETT
+667 
-673 HHDAVYQTVHHEAT
+673 
-687 YQTVHHEAETT
+687 
-698 IVHHD
+698 
-703 ATGHNETKW
+703 
-712 VQDTAAWDETVC
+712 
-724 N
+724 

>member
-1 MKIAAYC
+1 MLKCNRTKIIKQKNKESSDVMKIAAYC

-387 ERSEESLLKEIE
+387 ERSEESLLKKIE

-450 DVLEKELNK
+450 DVLEKELSK
-459 TIKTVDDILNNQT
+459 TINTVDDILNNQT

-504 TNEPVITKFEDI
+504 STPAVITNFNDI
-516 YQSVEEK
+516 NPTV
-523 ENTKAPDTKPAIP
+523 TKSN
-536 TTVAPTTSTP
+536 VST
-546 TTSPSTTAQTKAPE
+546 
-560 TQPQTTAH
+560 
-568 THAWIPVTSVVH
+568 
-580 HDATYK
+580 
-586 TVWVQDLAAWDET
+586 
-599 VITKAAWDEQVL
+599 
-611 VQDAWDEQVMVQ
+611 
-623 DAYDEPVYDWVD
+623 
-635 ICNTC
+635 
-640 GHKFLDM
+640 
-647 SDDISDHMAAGC
+647 
-659 WSSWHAEW
+659 
-667 MQVETT
+667 
-673 HHDAVYQTVHHEAT
+673 
-687 YQTVHHEAETT
+687 
-698 IVHHD
+698 
-703 ATGHNETKW
+703 
-712 VQDTAAWDETVC
+712 
-724 N
+724 

>member
-142 DITAKKGRVPNL
+142 NITAKKGRVPNL

-287 NKREKT
+287 KKREKT

-516 YQSVEEK
+516 YQNVEDA
-523 ENTKAPDTKPAIP
+523 ENKDANNNEEN
-536 TTVAPTTSTP
+536 STALK
-546 TTSPSTTAQTKAPE
+546 SNNST
-560 TQPQTTAH
+560 
-568 THAWIPVTSVVH
+568 
-580 HDATYK
+580 
-586 TVWVQDLAAWDET
+586 
-599 VITKAAWDEQVL
+599 
-611 VQDAWDEQVMVQ
+611 
-623 DAYDEPVYDWVD
+623 
-635 ICNTC
+635 
-640 GHKFLDM
+640 
-647 SDDISDHMAAGC
+647 
-659 WSSWHAEW
+659 
-667 MQVETT
+667 
-673 HHDAVYQTVHHEAT
+673 
-687 YQTVHHEAETT
+687 
-698 IVHHD
+698 
-703 ATGHNETKW
+703 
-712 VQDTAAWDETVC
+712 
-724 N
+724 

>member
-17 IDSLEKQIEFFNE
+17 IDSLEKQIEFFND

-60 QMMIDAKA
+60 QMMQDAKL

-142 DITAKKGRVPNL
+142 DITAQKGRVPNL

-184 YVYKGI
+184 YVYKGV

-222 KNPIYTGRVTNKK
+222 KNQIYTGRVTNKK

-241 ITGTRKELPEEE
+241 ITGTRKDLPEEE
-253 WIVVER
+253 WVVVDR

-270 NRAQELLEQRS
+270 NRAQALLEQRS

-308 SFRRIKRKYT
+308 SFRRMKRKYT
-318 ADGPEYIRWVCSGRN
+318 ADGKEYIRWVCSGRN

-342 TTVIDEEELLNA
+342 ATTIDEDELLNA
-354 IKIYLKSIIK
+354 IKIYLKSIIS
-364 NKKDFMKAVEKEFEK
+364 NKKNFMKSVEKEFEK
-379 ITKLRENN
+379 ITKLRETN
-387 ERSEESLLKEIE
+387 ERSEQSLLQEIE

-450 DVLEKELNK
+450 DVLQKELSK
-459 TIKTVDDILNNQT
+459 TINTVDDILNNQT

-482 DVIEVDSD
+482 DVIEVDD
-490 SNVEVRLKLLNEIG
+490 DANIEVRLKLLNEIG
-504 TNEPVITKFEDI
+504 TNEPVVTRFEDI
-516 YQSVEEK
+516 YNK
-523 ENTKAPDTKPAIP
+523 ENNKNS
-536 TTVAPTTSTP
+536 TVTESNIST
-546 TTSPSTTAQTKAPE
+546 QRCNRK
-560 TQPQTTAH
+560 
-568 THAWIPVTSVVH
+568 
-580 HDATYK
+580 TYANK
-586 TVWVQDLAAWDET
+586 
-599 VITKAAWDEQVL
+599 
-611 VQDAWDEQVMVQ
+611 
-623 DAYDEPVYDWVD
+623 
-635 ICNTC
+635 
-640 GHKFLDM
+640 
-647 SDDISDHMAAGC
+647 
-659 WSSWHAEW
+659 SSAS
-667 MQVETT
+667 
-673 HHDAVYQTVHHEAT
+673 
-687 YQTVHHEAETT
+687 
-698 IVHHD
+698 
-703 ATGHNETKW
+703 
-712 VQDTAAWDETVC
+712 
-724 N
+724 

>member
-253 WIVVER
+253 WITVER

-318 ADGPEYIRWVCSGRN
+318 QDGPEYIRWVCSGRN

-354 IKIYLKSIIK
+354 IKIYLKNIIK

-516 YQSVEEK
+516 YQNGEDAENKDANNNEK
-523 ENTKAPDTKPAIP
+523 NYTVTKSN
-536 TTVAPTTSTP
+536 VG
-546 TTSPSTTAQTKAPE
+546 
-560 TQPQTTAH
+560 TQR
-568 THAWIPVTSVVH
+568 
-580 HDATYK
+580 
-586 TVWVQDLAAWDET
+586 
-599 VITKAAWDEQVL
+599 
-611 VQDAWDEQVMVQ
+611 
-623 DAYDEPVYDWVD
+623 
-635 ICNTC
+635 CN
-640 GHKFLDM
+640 
-647 SDDISDHMAAGC
+647 
-659 WSSWHAEW
+659 
-667 MQVETT
+667 
-673 HHDAVYQTVHHEAT
+673 
-687 YQTVHHEAETT
+687 
-698 IVHHD
+698 
-703 ATGHNETKW
+703 
-712 VQDTAAWDETVC
+712 
-724 N
+724 

>member
-60 QMMIDAKA
+60 QMMQDAKA
-68 KKFDKVVVKDVS
+68 KKFERVVVKDVS

-92 VRELKSYGVQVDFLN
+92 IRELKSYGIQVDFLN

-142 DITAKKGRVPNL
+142 DITAQKGRVPNL

-161 PDERYTLKINEEEA
+161 PNERYTLKINEEEA

-197 NLNDR
+197 DLNDR

-270 NRAQELLEQRS
+270 NRAQDILAQRS

-318 ADGPEYIRWVCSGRN
+318 NDGPEYIRWVCSGRN

-342 TTVIDEEELLNA
+342 TTVIDEEELLSA
-354 IKIYLKSIIK
+354 IKTYLKSIIS
-364 NKKDFMKAVEKEFEK
+364 NKKNFMKAVEKEFEK
-379 ITKLRENN
+379 ITKLRESN

-399 KVTVKKQ
+399 KVTTKKQ
-406 KYMEMFQNEIIN
+406 KYMEMFQNEVIN
-418 IQELKKYTNP
+418 IQELKQYTNP

-450 DVLEKELNK
+450 DVLEKELTK

-504 TNEPVITKFEDI
+504 STPAVITNFNDINDTVTKSNVGTQRCFRKTQEDK
-516 YQSVEEK
+516 SR
-523 ENTKAPDTKPAIP
+523 
-536 TTVAPTTSTP
+536 
-546 TTSPSTTAQTKAPE
+546 
-560 TQPQTTAH
+560 
-568 THAWIPVTSVVH
+568 
-580 HDATYK
+580 
-586 TVWVQDLAAWDET
+586 
-599 VITKAAWDEQVL
+599 
-611 VQDAWDEQVMVQ
+611 
-623 DAYDEPVYDWVD
+623 
-635 ICNTC
+635 
-640 GHKFLDM
+640 
-647 SDDISDHMAAGC
+647 ISKR
-659 WSSWHAEW
+659 S
-667 MQVETT
+667 
-673 HHDAVYQTVHHEAT
+673 
-687 YQTVHHEAETT
+687 
-698 IVHHD
+698 
-703 ATGHNETKW
+703 
-712 VQDTAAWDETVC
+712 
-724 N
+724 

>member
-30 FTKKNG
+30 FTQKNG

-50 KQIKHRKQFQ
+50 KQIKNRKQFLA
-60 QMMIDAKA
+60 MMKDAKA
-68 KKFDKVVVKDVS
+68 KKFERVIVKDVS

-92 VRELKSYGVQVDFLN
+92 IRELKSYGIQVDFLN

-161 PDERYTLKINEEEA
+161 PGEKYTLKINEEEA

-197 NLNDR
+197 ELNDR

-235 SEVTDF
+235 SEITDF
-241 ITGTRKELPEEE
+241 ITGARKDLPEED
-253 WIVVER
+253 WIVADK

-270 NRAQELLEQRS
+270 NRTQEILEQRS
-281 NEFKLN
+281 NEFKLKS
-287 NKREKT
+287 KREKT

-318 ADGPEYIRWVCSGRN
+318 DDGPEYIRWVCSGRN

-354 IKIYLKSIIK
+354 IKEYLKSIIS
-364 NKKDFMKAVEKEFEK
+364 NKKNFMKAVEKEFEK
-379 ITKLRENN
+379 ITALRENN

-406 KYMEMFQNEIIN
+406 KYMEMFQNEVIN
-418 IQELKKYTNP
+418 MQELKQYTNP

-450 DVLEKELNK
+450 DVLEKELTK
-459 TIKTVDDILNNQT
+459 TISTVDDILNNET
-472 ITNAMLKTII
+472 ITNSMLKTII
-482 DVIEVDSD
+482 DVIEVGSEG
-490 SNVEVRLKLLNEIG
+490 NIEVRLKLLNEIG
-504 TNEPVITKFEDI
+504 SSPMVITNF
-516 YQSVEEK
+516 
-523 ENTKAPDTKPAIP
+523 
-536 TTVAPTTSTP
+536 
-546 TTSPSTTAQTKAPE
+546 
-560 TQPQTTAH
+560 
-568 THAWIPVTSVVH
+568 
-580 HDATYK
+580 
-586 TVWVQDLAAWDET
+586 
-599 VITKAAWDEQVL
+599 
-611 VQDAWDEQVMVQ
+611 
-623 DAYDEPVYDWVD
+623 
-635 ICNTC
+635 
-640 GHKFLDM
+640 
-647 SDDISDHMAAGC
+647 DDIKNQNS
-659 WSSWHAEW
+659 
-667 MQVETT
+667 
-673 HHDAVYQTVHHEAT
+673 TV
-687 YQTVHHEAETT
+687 
-698 IVHHD
+698 
-703 ATGHNETKW
+703 TKSNNGT
-712 VQDTAAWDETVC
+712 QRRKRKI
-724 N
+724 NIY